1 MKELPSMN
9 ELGMS
14 CVLLNP
20 CPNPQELIY
29 YAMHTCYSEEPV
41 ALQIQRGDFKDWDER
56 KFGEAVVKYLL
67 NGNRGHFGPL
77 EEGHQFMF
85 AVGGSVHNLVMQL
98 RTHRL
103 ATFDVQSQRYTGKRV
118 CEAVEKAVN
127 GIPYKEAF
135 EPVFYLRPV
144 GYYDDRTGGKYYYSE
159 GERLSDLDTIAHLAS
174 IYDAKIK
181 AGQSEEHAR
190 DSLPQGIRQ
199 NFTFSAN
206 TRTLLHL
213 DNVRNKPDAQ
223 LEIQVLMRHINQI
236 MSEQC
241 PEIYQWQNTK
251 SKKMLSA

>member
-20 CPNPQELIY
+20 QPNPQELIY

-56 KFGEAVVKYLL
+56 KFGEAVVKHLL
-67 NGNRGHFGPL
+67 AGNRGHYGPL

-85 AVGGSVHNLVMQL
+85 AVSGAVHNLVMQL

-103 ATFDVQSQRYTGKRV
+103 PTFDVQSQRYTSQNVIDVALGNKSV
-118 CEAVEKAVN
+118 DE
-127 GIPYKEAF
+127 
-135 EPVFYLRPV
+135 VFHLRPE
-144 GYYDDRTGGKYYYSE
+144 GHEYTNRQGKKYSVSE
-159 GERLSDLDTIAHLAS
+159 YQNSLLRVQIIEQCKLYHGLIEA
-174 IYDAKIK
+174 Y
-181 AGQSEEHAR
+181 GWSEEHAR
-190 DSLPQGIRQ
+190 DYLPQGIRQ

-206 TRTLLHL
+206 IRNLLHL

-223 LEIQVLMRHINQI
+223 MEIQVLMRHINNI

-251 SKKMLSA
+251 SKRMLSA

>member
-9 ELGMS
+9 ELGMG

-41 ALQIQRGDFKDWDER
+41 ALQIQRGNFKNWDER
-56 KFGEAVVKYLL
+56 KFGEAVVKHLL
-67 NGNRGHFGPL
+67 AGNRGHFGPL

-85 AVGGSVHNLVMQL
+85 AVSGAVHNLVMQL

-103 ATFDVQSQRYTGKRV
+103 PTFDVQSQRYTSQNVIDVAKGIKPVEEVFYFRPLGYEYTNREGKRYIIHGYQDNDTKID
-118 CEAVEKAVN
+118 CELACEGYRRRVEEL
-127 GIPYKEAF
+127 GW
-135 EPVFYLRPV
+135 
-144 GYYDDRTGGKYYYSE
+144 
-159 GERLSDLDTIAHLAS
+159 
-174 IYDAKIK
+174 
-181 AGQSEEHAR
+181 SEEHAR
-190 DSLPQGIRQ
+190 DYLPQGIRQ

-206 TRTLLHL
+206 IRTLLHL

-223 LEIQVLMRHINQI
+223 LEIQVLMRHVNDI

-241 PEIYQWQNTK
+241 PEIYAWQNTK
-251 SKKMLSA
+251 SKRMLSA